1 MYPLILGIHL
11 MKQKQL
17 TNSVDENTL
26 ELILCK
32 ISSAVCET
40 ERLSDNF
47 NELKKRYIKVLREL
61 NVANEVNRLLK
72 KEIGNLKCREA
83 ALMGEIRRTS
93 EDFSEEDIDERFLN

>member
-1 MYPLILGIHL
+1 

-72 KEIGNLKCREA
+72 KEIGNLRCREA